1 MYIIYTTY
9 IYICIYIYVYIYI
22 YMIFWLKDSSEAK
35 GIQLLL
41 VLCWTFFFEWS
52 CCGLQV
58 VLSWRTKLY
67 TISQALSCR
76 KLGEGFR
83 RIRSLSNWSEDPSW
97 VPHFFGG
104 CGIATEHLVKKNQRE
119 HRKTITW
126 MWISLHIRFI
136 DIHNHFGA
144 HKWNLYEVYG
154 L

>member
-1 MYIIYTTY
+1 MYNIHVYYIYY
-9 IYICIYIYVYIYI
+9 IYIYIRIYI

-41 VLCWTFFFEWS
+41 VLCCFFFLWMKLLWAS
-52 CCGLQV
+52 GCF
-58 VLSWRTKLY
+58 VLENQIVQDFPSFVLP
-67 TISQALSCR
+67 QA
-76 KLGEGFR
+76 GR
-83 RIRSLSNWSEDPSW
+83 RIPKDSISIQLKWGSIMSTALFWRMWDSYWASCE
-97 VPHFFGG
+97 
-104 CGIATEHLVKKNQRE
+104 KNQRE